1 MASGLV
7 CTITGRFNGEARKR
21 VVNPVCTSAEMSSI
35 TDLADLIAAN
45 RARLERTF
53 DGEIA
58 RLRTVHGN
66 RAVDEALRIAEQAQ
80 REDAPPSLAF
90 RSK

>member
-1 MASGLV
+1 
-7 CTITGRFNGEARKR
+7 
-21 VVNPVCTSAEMSSI
+21 MSSI

-45 RARLERTF
+45 RARLERAF

-66 RAVDEALRIAEQAQ
+66 RAVDEALRIVEQAQ
-80 REDAPPSLAF
+80 RRDTSASSPAF
-90 RSK
+90 RSE